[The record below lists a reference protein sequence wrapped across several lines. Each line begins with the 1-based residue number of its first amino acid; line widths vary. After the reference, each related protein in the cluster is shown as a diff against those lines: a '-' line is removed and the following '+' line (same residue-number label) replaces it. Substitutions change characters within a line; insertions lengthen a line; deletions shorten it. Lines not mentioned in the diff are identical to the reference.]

1 MLKPLAG
8 LLRRGRT
15 AIAEA
20 LAAAVAAM
28 PFLEPPFI
36 AAGRR
41 AARWHHPG
49 TVYWESHEALARRLR
64 SSGRRFR
71 ALTIV
76 GHPLILDVTDGS
88 AYLRYFHAQPYEPQL
103 TAFIAEAVRPGSVFV
118 DVGANIG
125 LFTLLAA
132 RCASPGGRVLAFEPH
147 PGARAQ
153 LRHLIA
159 LNGLTDVVTVSD
171 AALSDRSAPA
181 TTLFLASDSALS
193 TLDPALAPLGG
204 LHPFR
209 TSVKVP
215 VSSLDDW
222 LAASGAAWALTPIDV
237 MKIDVEGTEER
248 VLRGMTRTLARHPSL
263 KIVCETTAGSAADDL
278 LKAAGFSA
286 SALESLHGSVGNY
299 LYVKTP

>member
-41 AARWHHPG
+41 AARWHYPG

-153 LRHLIA
+153 LRHLIE

-181 TTLFLASDSALS
+181 ATLFLASDSALS
-193 TLDPALAPLGG
+193 TLDPALAPLGD

-222 LAASGAAWALTPIDV
+222 LAASGAAWAITPIDV

-286 SALESLHGSVGNY
+286 GALESLHGSVGNY

>member
-1 MLKPLAG
+1 MGA
-8 LLRRGRT
+8 
-15 AIAEA
+15 
-20 LAAAVAAM
+20 
-28 PFLEPPFI
+28 
-36 AAGRR
+36 
-41 AARWHHPG
+41 
-49 TVYWESHEALARRLR
+49 S
-64 SSGRRFR
+64 
-71 ALTIV
+71 
-76 GHPLILDVTDGS
+76 
-88 AYLRYFHAQPYEPQL
+88 YLRYFHAQPYEPQL

-147 PGARAQ
+147 PGARAR
-153 LRHLIA
+153 LRHLIE

-193 TLDPALAPLGG
+193 TLDPALAPLGD

-209 TSVKVP
+209 TSVTVP

-222 LAASGAAWALTPIDV
+222 LAASGPAWALTPIDV

-248 VLRGMTRTLARHPSL
+248 VLRGMARTLARHPSL